1 MRLLNPCLW
10 AGTPSRLWDV
20 EKNVCQQKLWISIR
34 RSMNHSF
41 LGAVMKDGLEV
52 FYKVPVLA
60 FQSWLWTFFAQM
72 FCITLCVFQKTTLF
86 FFCRYFGGINVRY
99 HYKWVKRL
107 LKCHFW
113 SFLPF
118 IKAAI
123 LLCYPNINMSPLQ
136 GSPGMVSSLIMEVK
150 SYWLLLFAVKH
161 FLSVMEKAAGILP
174 AEVNNTEHCGAV
186 DTVVCFCRS
195 FINIYVRE
203 AEWKQTEVK
212 AISSTVLLLPP
223 NYLSGFTRKHTHT
236 HTYPSLGTDEFG
248 GFFIWEKCVKPPF
261 WLYRPNYDSASVTA
275 TMCNQRTRSAG
286 SGCMPMT
293 SGDGLQEGAGIL
305 PSQFH
310 SIFSCIYHRSQKQ
323 SAKLW
328 LPWVTVSD
336 CCFSLPQLSIN
347 NEWNG
352 LMFLCASCD
361 QFKVKLK

>member
-1 MRLLNPCLW
+1 
-10 AGTPSRLWDV
+10 
-20 EKNVCQQKLWISIR
+20 
-34 RSMNHSF
+34 
-41 LGAVMKDGLEV
+41 MKDGLEV

-72 FCITLCVFQKTTLF
+72 FCITLCVFQKTRLF

-123 LLCYPNINMSPLQ
+123 LVCYPNINMSPPQ

-161 FLSVMEKAAGILP
+161 FLSVTEKAAGILP

-223 NYLSGFTRKHTHT
+223 HYLSGFTRKHTHT
-236 HTYPSLGTDEFG
+236 RIH
-248 GFFIWEKCVKPPF
+248 
-261 WLYRPNYDSASVTA
+261 
-275 TMCNQRTRSAG
+275 
-286 SGCMPMT
+286 
-293 SGDGLQEGAGIL
+293 
-305 PSQFH
+305 
-310 SIFSCIYHRSQKQ
+310 
-323 SAKLW
+323 LW
-328 LPWVTVSD
+328 
-336 CCFSLPQLSIN
+336 
-347 NEWNG
+347 G
-352 LMFLCASCD
+352 LMSLEASLSEKNVWSHHSGFIAPIMIQHLLLPPCVISGRALLGAAACRWPLETGCR
-361 QFKVKLK
+361 KVQAFCRANSTLSFHVFITGAKNKALNCGSCG